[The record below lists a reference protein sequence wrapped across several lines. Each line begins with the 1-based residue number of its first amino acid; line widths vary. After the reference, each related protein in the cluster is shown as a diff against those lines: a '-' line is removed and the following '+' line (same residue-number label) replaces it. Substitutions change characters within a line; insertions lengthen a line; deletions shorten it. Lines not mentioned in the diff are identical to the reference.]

1 MASAQAAQPVKK
13 NATKIPR
20 QKASARANSTFVQF
34 ESCRPMS
41 RYHQS
46 AALVFSRGDDV
57 GMELPALEAAP
68 CCFVLHPPITSPS
81 KLRISF
87 SIGFR
92 NTKTSTL
99 GVVPTRSVTNLGP
112 WDHQGKK
119 VSFVRLRSPSG
130 SFRTTE
136 DRLRSHPAPVSA
148 PGATPRSL
156 ECGEFSGVG

>member
-1 MASAQAAQPVKK
+1 MASAQAAQPEKK

-68 CCFVLHPPITSPS
+68 CCFVLHPPITAPS

-87 SIGFR
+87 SIGVR

-112 WDHQGKK
+112 WDHQGAPQRG
-119 VSFVRLRSPSG
+119 VFSG
-130 SFRTTE
+130 QIRTGG
-136 DRLRSHPAPVSA
+136 RAASKGQSPAPEHSGLTAGRCSPAA
-148 PGATPRSL
+148 PPPPS
-156 ECGEFSGVG
+156 